1 MLQLENIWFRYH
13 QAEWILKDCCLDLAT
28 GERILIRGANGCG
41 KSTLLRLIAGLRKAQ
56 KGQCSHKHQ
65 HGVALMPQSAA
76 IDWHL
81 PISCKDIVA
90 AGWRSKTP
98 WWKPQGSGRTQAV
111 RAALELVKLTNM
123 AHKAPAEL
131 SGGQRQRLLIART
144 LVQGGKVLLLDE
156 PLSGLDA
163 GARQDLGKVLR
174 DICEREGTSIIVAS
188 HEVEHF
194 PLRFDRDLHFHQG
207 GLVNTH
213 DIHCE
218 VVGDAH

>member
-1 MLQLENIWFRYH
+1 MLARASTW
-13 QAEWILKDCCLDLAT
+13 
-28 GERILIRGANGCG
+28 RGADATKCRH
-41 KSTLLRLIAGLRKAQ
+41 RLASPHQLQRYRRRWLAQ
-56 KGQCSHKHQ
+56 QN
-65 HGVALMPQSAA
+65 
-76 IDWHL
+76 
-81 PISCKDIVA
+81 
-90 AGWRSKTP
+90 P

-123 AHKAPAEL
+123 AYKAPAEL

-163 GARQDLGKVLR
+163 GARRDLGNVLR
-174 DICEREGTSIIVAS
+174 DVCEREGTSIIVAS